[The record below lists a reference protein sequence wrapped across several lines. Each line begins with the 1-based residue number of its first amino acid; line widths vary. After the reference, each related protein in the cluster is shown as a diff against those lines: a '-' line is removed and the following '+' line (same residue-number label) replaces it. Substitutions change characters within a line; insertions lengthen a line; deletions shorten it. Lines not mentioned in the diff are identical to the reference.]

1 MDSSTSDSAPRRRLL
16 ITAYHYDRM
25 YSMESRLSW
34 QRAEQAAQEY
44 DVTVLCARAPMDWD
58 GCETKVSASS
68 RGVRL
73 ELLPLN
79 WLERRLMRTPGLYY
93 VGYRM
98 WHRRALRRAQTLHRE
113 QRFDLVHHVSFC
125 GYREPSDMWTLDAPF
140 VWGPVG
146 GTQPLPS
153 VFLGELSTVDAV
165 RERIRGVVNALQLR
179 FDGRVRRAAQSAQ
192 CVLAA
197 NQAVGADIARA
208 LRVQPIVQL
217 ETGVHA
223 VPEAKPRQ
231 PESDQPLRI
240 LWAGRLQAWKGL
252 PLLFKGLASLPQGTR
267 YQVRVLG
274 QGPCETQWRRL
285 AETLGITAHIEWAGW
300 PEYDGQLSHYQWADV
315 FAFTS
320 LRDTSGTGL
329 LEALAAG
336 AVIVGLDH
344 QGAADVMTGNC
355 SIPVVADSPN
365 TAIEGFRWAISRLAN
380 DRQLLAS
387 LSAHAIDRAREFA
400 WDRQWSVMREIYTQA
415 QRRSVA
421 ATDGAATPEAAIAE
435 PRVRE
440 LQLVETF
447 S

>member
-1 MDSSTSDSAPRRRLL
+1 M

-34 QRAEQAAQEY
+34 QRAEHAAQEY

-58 GCETKVSASS
+58 GESTAASHS
-68 RGVRL
+68 PRGVRL

-98 WHRRALRRAQTLHRE
+98 WHRRALRRAKSLHHE
-113 QRFDLVHHVSFC
+113 QPFSLVHHVSFC
-125 GYREPSDMWTLDAPF
+125 GYREPSEMCRLGAPF

-153 VFLGELSTVDAV
+153 AFLGELSPIDAL
-165 RERIRGVVNALQLR
+165 RERIRSRVNAVQIR
-179 FDGRVRRAAQSAQ
+179 FDRRVRRAAKQAK
-192 CVLAA
+192 CLLAA
-197 NQAVGADIARA
+197 NQSVAADLARA
-208 LRVQPIVQL
+208 LHVQPMVQL
-217 ETGVHA
+217 ETGVDPVA
-223 VPEAKPRQ
+223 DAASRQ
-231 PESDQPLRI
+231 AEGDQPLRI

-252 PLLFKGLASLPQGTR
+252 SLLLKGLAALPADVR
-267 YQVRVLG
+267 YEVRVMG
-274 QGPCETQWRRL
+274 QGPCEARWRQL
-285 AETLGITAHIEWAGW
+285 AEQLGVAANVEWIGW
-300 PEYDGQLSHYQWADV
+300 PEYDGQLPHYQWADV

-355 SIPVVADSPN
+355 SIPVIADSPT

-380 DRQLLAS
+380 DRQLLAN

-415 QRRSVA
+415 QRQPVA
-421 ATDGAATPEAAIAE
+421 ATGGVATPEAAIAE

>member
-1 MDSSTSDSAPRRRLL
+1 MNSSTPELAPRRGLL
-16 ITAYHYDRM
+16 ITAYHYDRL

-34 QRAEQAAQEY
+34 QRAEQAAQGY

-58 GCETKVSASS
+58 GRKSEASASS

-79 WLERRLMRTPGLYY
+79 GLERRLMRTPGLYY
-93 VGYRM
+93 LGYRM
-98 WHRRALRRAQTLHRE
+98 WHRRALRRAQALHLK
-113 QRFDLVHHVSFC
+113 QRFALVHHVSFC
-125 GYREPSDMWTLDAPF
+125 GYREPSEMWQLDAPF

-153 VFLGELSTVDAV
+153 AFLGELSTLDAL
-165 RERIRGVVNALQLR
+165 RERIRARVDAIQIR
-179 FDGRVRRAAQSAQ
+179 FDRRVRRAAKHAK

-197 NQAVGADIARA
+197 NQAVAADLAQA
-208 LRVQPIVQL
+208 LHVKPLVQL
-217 ETGVHA
+217 ETGVEPIA
-223 VPEAKPRQ
+223 DVQPR
-231 PESDQPLRI
+231 SADGTQPLRI
-240 LWAGRLQAWKGL
+240 LWSGRLQAWKGL
-252 PLLFKGLASLPQGTR
+252 SLLLKGLAALPADVR
-267 YQVRVLG
+267 YEVRVMG
-274 QGPCETQWRRL
+274 QGPCETRWRGL
-285 AETLGITAHIEWAGW
+285 AEQLGVAANIHWIGW
-300 PEYDGQLSHYQWADV
+300 PDYDGQLPHYQWADV

-355 SIPVVADSPN
+355 AIPVVADSPT

-380 DRQLLAS
+380 DRQLLAE
-387 LSAHAIDRAREFA
+387 LSAHAIERARDFTWE
-400 WDRQWSVMREIYTQA
+400 RQWNVTQEIYTQA
-415 QRRSVA
+415 QRWAVA
-421 ATDGAATPEAAIAE
+421 TSAEAALPE
-435 PRVRE
+435 PLVRE